1 MDKKQELFVSQIQRF
16 SLHDGPGIRTTIFLK
31 GCNLRCKWCHN
42 PETQNLIP
50 EIQYLENRCRKCA
63 SCAMTCP
70 QKALTIKPEG
80 WSLDKEHCNN
90 CMICVSNCYANA
102 LQISGSYEASEE
114 LVAQAKRDQ
123 RIFGEGGVT
132 FSGGEPMLQIDILEY
147 ALKEAKKQKLHTAVD
162 TAGNVPWDF
171 FERIIPYTDLFLF
184 DIKGMKP
191 EVHKQYTGVDNTRIL
206 ENIKKLSFEKDTRIW
221 IRMPLV
227 EGVNASEND
236 IDDFLAFY
244 LQLGSIDRIDLLPY
258 HSYGTYKAKSLQM
271 PEEVFETPSPEKM
284 ERIRMKIKTVNE
296 NVFVM

>member
-114 LVAQAKRDQ
+114 LVHRRREISRYSEKAASLFQAESQCFKL
-123 RIFGEGGVT
+123 IFWN
-132 FSGGEPMLQIDILEY
+132 M
-147 ALKEAKKQKLHTAVD
+147 H
-162 TAGNVPWDF
+162 
-171 FERIIPYTDLFLF
+171 
-184 DIKGMKP
+184 
-191 EVHKQYTGVDNTRIL
+191 
-206 ENIKKLSFEKDTRIW
+206 
-221 IRMPLV
+221 
-227 EGVNASEND
+227 
-236 IDDFLAFY
+236 
-244 LQLGSIDRIDLLPY
+244 
-258 HSYGTYKAKSLQM
+258 
-271 PEEVFETPSPEKM
+271 
-284 ERIRMKIKTVNE
+284 
-296 NVFVM
+296 

>member
-1 MDKKQELFVSQIQRF
+1 MIYKTKGTCSTSIDVELK
-16 SLHDGPGIRTTIFLK
+16 DGVIDSVKFTG
-31 GCNLRCKWCHN
+31 GCNG
-42 PETQNLIP
+42 NLQGI
-50 EIQYLENRCRKCA
+50 
-63 SCAMTCP
+63 S
-70 QKALTIKPEG
+70 AL
-80 WSLDKEHCNN
+80 
-90 CMICVSNCYANA
+90 V
-102 LQISGSYEASEE
+102 
-114 LVAQAKRDQ
+114 
-123 RIFGEGGVT
+123 
-132 FSGGEPMLQIDILEY
+132 
-147 ALKEAKKQKLHTAVD
+147 
-162 TAGNVPWDF
+162 
-171 FERIIPYTDLFLF
+171 
-184 DIKGMKP
+184 KGMKP

-284 ERIRMKIKTVNE
+284 ERIRMKIKMVNE

>member
-123 RIFGEGGVT
+123 QRRNKNSTRQLIQREMYHGIF
-132 FSGGEPMLQIDILEY
+132 
-147 ALKEAKKQKLHTAVD
+147 LKE
-162 TAGNVPWDF
+162 
-171 FERIIPYTDLFLF
+171 LFL
-184 DIKGMKP
+184 
-191 EVHKQYTGVDNTRIL
+191 IL
-206 ENIKKLSFEKDTRIW
+206 IC
-221 IRMPLV
+221 
-227 EGVNASEND
+227 
-236 IDDFLAFY
+236 FY
-244 LQLGSIDRIDLLPY
+244 LI
-258 HSYGTYKAKSLQM
+258 
-271 PEEVFETPSPEKM
+271 
-284 ERIRMKIKTVNE
+284 
-296 NVFVM
+296 

>member
-114 LVAQAKRDQ
+114 LVA
-123 RIFGEGGVT
+123 
-132 FSGGEPMLQIDILEY
+132 
-147 ALKEAKKQKLHTAVD
+147 
-162 TAGNVPWDF
+162 
-171 FERIIPYTDLFLF
+171 
-184 DIKGMKP
+184 
-191 EVHKQYTGVDNTRIL
+191 
-206 ENIKKLSFEKDTRIW
+206 
-221 IRMPLV
+221 
-227 EGVNASEND
+227 
-236 IDDFLAFY
+236 
-244 LQLGSIDRIDLLPY
+244 
-258 HSYGTYKAKSLQM
+258 
-271 PEEVFETPSPEKM
+271 
-284 ERIRMKIKTVNE
+284 
-296 NVFVM
+296 